1 VPAGWRAAP
10 ASAPIRFARED
21 ESVTLGFRVTPPA
34 DARPGDFQVTASAER
49 EGGTVQ
55 SAEGYTVI
63 EYPHTRRR
71 HVVEPAAARVKVI
84 DVSIA
89 PGLRVGYIMGVGDRV
104 PEAIEQL
111 GVELRMIE
119 PAELAAGDLSRYDV
133 IVTGVR
139 AYEARPDL
147 RANNHR
153 LLTYV
158 ENGGTV
164 LVNYNK
170 FEFNEA
176 QYGPYPAKNTSA
188 RVTDAN
194 APIDVLVPDH
204 PVFTTP
210 NRLGP
215 ETWEG
220 WVQERGTYFL
230 SDTDPRYVH
239 LVEATDPFPNNP
251 GAKRGGLVYAS
262 YGKGHWV
269 YLGLGLWR
277 QLPAGTDGA
286 YRLLANLLSLGSR

>member
-1 VPAGWRAAP
+1 
-10 ASAPIRFARED
+10 
-21 ESVTLGFRVTPPA
+21 
-34 DARPGDFQVTASAER
+34 
-49 EGGTVQ
+49 
-55 SAEGYTVI
+55 
-63 EYPHTRRR
+63 
-71 HVVEPAAARVKVI
+71 
-84 DVSIA
+84 
-89 PGLRVGYIMGVGDRV
+89 
-104 PEAIEQL
+104 
-111 GVELRMIE
+111 
-119 PAELAAGDLSRYDV
+119 V

-176 QYGPYPAKNTSA
+176 QYGPFPAKNTSA

-194 APIDVLVPDH
+194 APIEVLVPDH

-215 ETWEG
+215 ATWAG

-239 LVEATDPFPNNP
+239 LLQATDPFPYNA

-262 YGKGHWV
+262 HGKGHWV

-286 YRLLANLLSLGSR
+286 YQLLANLLSLGSR

>member
-1 VPAGWRAAP
+1 
-10 ASAPIRFARED
+10 
-21 ESVTLGFRVTPPA
+21 
-34 DARPGDFQVTASAER
+34 
-49 EGGTVQ
+49 
-55 SAEGYTVI
+55 
-63 EYPHTRRR
+63 
-71 HVVEPAAARVKVI
+71 
-84 DVSIA
+84 VSIA
-89 PGLRVGYIMGVGDRV
+89 PGLRVGYIMGVCDQV
-104 PEAIEQL
+104 PQAIEQL
-111 GVELRMIE
+111 GAEVHFIE
-119 PAELAAGDLSRYDV
+119 PGELAAGDLSRYHV

-139 AYEARPDL
+139 AYERRADL

-153 LLTYV
+153 LLSYV

-176 QYGPYPAKNTSA
+176 QYGPYPARNTSQ

-215 ETWEG
+215 SVWEG

-239 LVEATDPFPNNP
+239 LVQAEDPFPYNAGP
-251 GAKRGGLVYAS
+251 KRGALVYAS

-286 YRLLANLLSLGSR
+286 YQLMANLLSLGSR